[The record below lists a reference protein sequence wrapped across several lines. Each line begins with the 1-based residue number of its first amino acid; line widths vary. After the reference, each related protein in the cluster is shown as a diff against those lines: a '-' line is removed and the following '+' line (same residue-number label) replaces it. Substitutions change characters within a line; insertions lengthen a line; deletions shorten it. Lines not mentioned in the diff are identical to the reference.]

1 MHTFR
6 SFSYG
11 RYNMSNQSELL
22 LDYAGTAIKTPNPLS
37 QTTSGP
43 VVALVA
49 LGTILYLAYR
59 WALPKPIPGIPY
71 DETAA
76 RSLLGNAPELLN
88 FAKNNNGNIVP
99 WFFKKLT
106 EKNAPMVQVWIKP
119 LQPPAIIISDYMEI
133 EDLMVRRTKEFNRG
147 KAFQWL
153 FGQVSPE
160 FHITKPSGSP
170 EYKRSM
176 HLIRDLMTPKFL
188 NEVCAKEK

>member
-1 MHTFR
+1 
-6 SFSYG
+6 
-11 RYNMSNQSELL
+11 MSNQSELL
-22 LDYAGTAIKTPNPLS
+22 LDNSSKAINTPNELS
-37 QTTSGP
+37 QINSGP

-49 LGTILYLAYR
+49 LGTLLYLAYR

-71 DETAA
+71 DEAAA
-76 RSLLGNAPELLN
+76 RSLLGNVPELLK
-88 FAKNNNGNIVP
+88 FAKNNDGNIVP
-99 WFFKKLT
+99 WFFKMLT
-106 EKNAPMVQVWIKP
+106 EKNVPMVQVWIKP

-133 EDLMVRRTKEFNRG
+133 EDLMVRRTREFNRG
-147 KAFQWL
+147 KGFQWL

-188 NEVCAKEK
+188 NEVCTKE